1 MHEQQ
6 TPARRAPQRGSVL
19 VVVMISLVAMVSLGS
34 LTILTVRSGLSST
47 THDRFKA
54 IALFAA
60 EAGVA
65 VGLNYL
71 RQQHQPGTHWGSL
84 VNPKNFPLIPPPGL
98 PGDGAKPGEAG
109 NLFSPELE
117 AWYEV
122 EILNNQ
128 DDGNFVAS
136 PPAVEAGFQGFIL
149 GDDTDGRIIL
159 QVTGHGPNNAA
170 VRLEVEVAPRKPSAP
185 CITSGASNS
194 GQTDKC
200 GTVAAGGPAVS
211 TPL

>member
-1 MHEQQ
+1 MYKQQ
-6 TPARRAPQRGSVL
+6 TQERRGERGSVL
-19 VVVMISLVAMVSLGS
+19 VVVTISLVAMVALGS
-34 LTILTVRSGLSST
+34 ITILTVRSGLSST

-71 RQQHQPGTHWGSL
+71 RQQHAGPSQHWSAL
-84 VNPKNFPLIPPPGL
+84 VTAENSPLVAPPGF
-98 PGDGAKPGEAG
+98 PGEGAKPGEVG
-109 NLFSPELE
+109 NLFSPGME

-122 EILNNQ
+122 RILNNR
-128 DDGNFVAS
+128 DDGAYDSFLNKYAGYAS
-136 PPAVEAGFQGFIL
+136 GN
-149 GDDTDGRIIL
+149 DTDGHIIL

-170 VRLEVEVAPRKPSAP
+170 ALIEVEISPRQSLTPL
-185 CITSGASNS
+185 ITSGANNS
-194 GQTDKC
+194 GNQIGAGPLTGAQTP
-200 GTVAAGGPAVS
+200 GT

>member
-1 MHEQQ
+1 MYKQQ
-6 TPARRAPQRGSVL
+6 TQERRRERGSVL
-19 VVVMISLVAMVSLGS
+19 VVVTISLVAMVALGS
-34 LTILTVRSGLSST
+34 ITILTVRSGLSST
-47 THDRFKA
+47 THDRFKT

-71 RQQHQPGTHWGSL
+71 RQQHAGQSAVPPHWSAL
-84 VNPKNFPLIPPPGL
+84 VTADNSPLLPPPGF

-109 NLFSPELE
+109 NLFSPGME

-122 EILNNQ
+122 RILNNR
-128 DDGNFVAS
+128 DDGDSVTAS
-136 PPAVEAGFQGFIL
+136 GYNGYASGN
-149 GDDTDGRIIL
+149 DTDGHIIL

-170 VRLEVEVAPRKPSAP
+170 ALIEVEISPRQSLTPL
-185 CITSGASNS
+185 ITSGANNS
-194 GQTDKC
+194 GNQIGAGALT
-200 GTVAAGGPAVS
+200 GTLTPGA